1 MALIGTMLWLATP
14 AQAAQQTGKPAK
26 PAPSAPAP
34 ADPIQTQAV
43 FVNPRNPQ
51 EGRDPFFPRSTL
63 PYTRYNPQV
72 TTNRAVSVSADLKLS
87 GISGSSEHRLA
98 IINNKTFE
106 INEEG
111 DVISGSD
118 KVRIRCLEI
127 KPESVIIQFVAG
139 GLRREIHLRRGL

>member
-1 MALIGTMLWLATP
+1 MALIGTMLWMAIP
-14 AQAAQQTGKPAK
+14 AEAAQQTSK

-51 EGRDPFFPRSTL
+51 EGRDPFFPRSDL
-63 PYTRYNPQV
+63 PYTRYHPQV

-111 DVISGSD
+111 DVTSGSD